1 MHIGELLIIASL
13 VLSAALFALI
23 CISLFLKKDYSA
35 IIKII
40 FYLSGIIISLSML
53 LLFAAFLGNRFDLTY
68 VYNYSSKD
76 LQLYYKLAGLWAG
89 QEGTFLLWTFFLFI
103 FGALIIRKKDN
114 SSDIVLSVIVFTQF
128 FILFILSRQSPFEYI
143 WQSYNIDPGR
153 IPADGSGLNP
163 LLQDPWMIIHPPVLF
178 LGYASACIPYGY
190 AIAALIRKDYTG
202 WIYKADKWIIFC
214 TLSLGAGIFLGAY
227 WAYKVLGW
235 GGYWGWDPVENSSL
249 IPWLVMIALMHG
261 IILQKR
267 NNALIKTNIF
277 LAVVGLGL
285 VFYGTF
291 LTRSGILSDF
301 SVHSFSDTGF
311 KSYLVFYF
319 IFILTAASFFFIK
332 RLKHI
337 KATALQGNFLK
348 ADIYITCGIVLILF
362 YSILILIGTSMPAI
376 SKIFLPNPAAVN
388 EKFYNAISMP
398 FGIFILLVIIAA
410 EIFRSQKNKNVKFI
424 LLIGAASAI
433 CGFFLNIFSGV
444 NKSESAAYIFSFLGF
459 FIILQNIFNIS
470 INKLSSI
477 SASRVT
483 HLAIGV
489 LIVGIVT
496 SNLHSYSVQKNLIK
510 DIATDISSRKLTFTG
525 VKNTYPQSL
534 TFMYNND
541 KEFET
546 SYYISEKMHSLVREP
561 YIDYGFFYDIYIS
574 PVEYKNNLE
583 NFGRILLSKDEKKL
597 KEGITIRFVGF
608 EIDKTHI
615 KTENARLYAK
625 LNFSIN
631 RTTYAVNPGLI
642 IGEKGGR
649 KNIDAVIPHLNRK
662 VSLLD
667 FDISKKEI
675 LLYIEPAKNAVI
687 PPDSVMVEV
696 SFKRLVWLVW
706 LGTVLITIGIIISF
720 KNKL

>member
-40 FYLSGIIISLSML
+40 FYLSGIIIALSML

-128 FILFILSRQSPFEYI
+128 FILFILSIQSPFEYI
-143 WQSYNIDPGR
+143 WQSHNIDPGR

-163 LLQDPWMIIHPPVLF
+163 LLQDPWMMIHPPVLF

-190 AIAALIRKDYTG
+190 AIAALIRKDYTE

-249 IPWLVMIALMHG
+249 IPWLVMIALTHG
-261 IILQKR
+261 ISLQKR
-267 NNALIKTNIF
+267 NNDLIKTNIF
-277 LAVVGLGL
+277 LAFVGLGL

-319 IFILTAASFFFIK
+319 IFILAVASFFFIK

-337 KATALQGNFLK
+337 KTTALQGNFLK
-348 ADIYITCGIVLILF
+348 ADIYIACGIVLILF
-362 YSILILIGTSMPAI
+362 YSILILVGTSMPAI

-388 EKFYNAISMP
+388 EKFYNAISLP
-398 FGIFILLVIIAA
+398 FGIFILLAIIAA
-410 EIFRSQKNKNVKFI
+410 EIFRAKKNKNVKFI
-424 LLIGAASAI
+424 LLIVATSAV
-433 CGFFLNIFSGV
+433 CGFLLNIFSEV
-444 NKSESAAYIFSFLGF
+444 NKSESTAYIFSFLGF
-459 FIILQNIFNIS
+459 FIIVQNIS

-477 SASRVT
+477 TASRLA
-483 HLAIGV
+483 HLGIGV
-489 LIVGIVT
+489 LIIGIVT
-496 SNLHSYSVQKNLIK
+496 SNLHSYSVQKKMIK
-510 DIATDISSRKLTFTG
+510 DMATDISSIKLTFTG
-525 VKNTYPQSL
+525 IKNTYPQSL
-534 TFMYNND
+534 KFMYNNE
-541 KEFET
+541 KEIDT
-546 SYYISEKMHSLVREP
+546 SYYVSEKMHSLVREP
-561 YIDYGFFYDIYIS
+561 YIDFGFFYDIYIS
-574 PVEYKNNLE
+574 SVEYINNLE
-583 NFGRILLSKDEKKL
+583 NFGRILLQKDEEKL
-597 KEGITIRFVGF
+597 TEGIKIRFVGF
-608 EIDKTHI
+608 EIDKTYI

-625 LNFSIN
+625 LNVSIN
-631 RTTYAVNPGLI
+631 RSAYAVNPGLI
-642 IGEKGGR
+642 IGEKIGR

-675 LLYIEPAKNAVI
+675 LLYVEPAKNAVI
-687 PPDSVMVEV
+687 PPDTVIVEV

-706 LGTVLITIGIIISF
+706 LGTVLITIGVIISF